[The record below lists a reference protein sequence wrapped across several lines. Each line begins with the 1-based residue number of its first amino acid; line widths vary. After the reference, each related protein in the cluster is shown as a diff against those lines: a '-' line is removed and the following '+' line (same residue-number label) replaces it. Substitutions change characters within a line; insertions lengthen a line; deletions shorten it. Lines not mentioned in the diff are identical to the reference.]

1 MVKRASGLIAIIL
14 FVHGLYAQ
22 ALKLEQKG
30 TVVQVP
36 ALVEEKS
43 GETVF
48 DLSANN
54 FSIEDDGVQ
63 QLVHLETNEDTKPVS
78 LCLVIQ
84 TGHNASRQADKIAG
98 LSDLLDSVLTG
109 PDDQVAVITF
119 GDRPRIAL
127 DFTKEHDAVS
137 GAIDSGDS
145 GNSGAAVFD
154 ALHMAINM
162 LDKVAATNS
171 RIILLIS
178 GEHDHGSYASDA
190 ASLTR
195 DILSRN
201 FSVYSLAFSGAKN
214 GVLHGLS
221 SMNPLAMSA
230 GAMQRNVPGVVAELT
245 GGDFYHFDSQKN
257 FEDDFEKIAS
267 HVHNRYS
274 LTYIPNNPQPGLHS
288 LRVNVVDIK
297 ANVVAA
303 RKGYWVSESNK
314 SEATA
319 GSK

>member
-1 MVKRASGLIAIIL
+1 VIKQASGLIVLFL
-14 FVHGLYAQ
+14 FVHALYAQ
-22 ALKLEQKG
+22 ASKIGQKG

-43 GETVF
+43 GEVVF
-48 DLSANN
+48 DLSAKS
-54 FSIEDDGVQ
+54 FSIEDNGVQ
-63 QLVHLETNEDTKPVS
+63 QSVHLETDEDIKPVS

-84 TGHNASRQADKIAG
+84 TGHNASLQAGKIAG
-98 LSDLLDSVLTG
+98 LGDLLDSVLTG

-119 GDRPRIAL
+119 GDRPHMVL
-127 DFTKEHDAVS
+127 DFTKKHDAVS
-137 GAIDSGDS
+137 GAIGSGDS

-154 ALHMAINM
+154 ALHMAINL
-162 LDKVAATNS
+162 LDKAPATNN

-178 GEHDHGSYASDA
+178 GEHDHGSYASDTT
-190 ASLTR
+190 SLTH

-201 FSVYSLAFSGAKN
+201 LSVYSLAFSGARN
-214 GVLHGLS
+214 GVLHG
-221 SMNPLAMSA
+221 SMNPLAMS
-230 GAMQRNVPGVVAELT
+230 GSAMQRNVPGLVADLT

-274 LTYIPNNPQPGLHS
+274 LTYMPSNPQPGLHS
-288 LRVNVVDIK
+288 LHVKVVDLK

-314 SEATA
+314 SDATA